1 MEQIKM
7 LEVFGKSGVN
17 KLYKIFGPDNIVYL
31 PKSSLAG
38 IKYDYNNNKLKYIM
52 EKIPFSHTQQFI
64 VTPNKFVD
72 IILNLC
78 SKGYKPTCK
87 FFHTDIDPHDLDSFN
102 VKMQI
107 MRQNPNI
114 ETKNALLNE
123 LYKLEEE
130 YGTFIE
136 ALSFFIDNER
146 ITIQANGILFS
157 NSTSLEATDDLF
169 TTH

>member
-7 LEVFGKSGVN
+7 LEVFGKSGLS
-17 KLYKIFGPDNIVYL
+17 KLNKIFGPDNIVYL

-38 IKYDYNNNKLKYIM
+38 IKYDYNNNKLQYIM

-64 VTPNKFVD
+64 VTPNKFAD

-78 SKGYKPTCK
+78 SKGYKPNCK
-87 FFHTDIDPHDLDSFN
+87 LFHTEIDLHDLKSFN
-102 VKMQI
+102 SKMQL
-107 MRQNPNI
+107 MRQKPNS
-114 ETKNALLNE
+114 ETKNALLDE
-123 LYKLEEE
+123 LYKLEKE

-136 ALSFFIDNER
+136 ALSFFIGNER

-157 NSTSLEATDDLF
+157 NGTPLEITDDLF